1 MSPKDW
7 RLWCSVALLS
17 TSLLAQAPEP
27 LRIVPLI
34 RGDDV
39 LVSLEL
45 PEAYDSDTHD
55 LIFSGLQTTFTY
67 DVDLRLVVRFWAD
80 RTVMS
85 AVVRSTNSYD
95 GLTGRHNL
103 ARTVDGRVVET
114 MVTRD
119 EEVVKRWLTNQSRL
133 PLFQTSRLQPNRD
146 YYIRVRA
153 WGRPRTD
160 SVLAR
165 VSSAITGQ
173 VKFTFIP

>member
-1 MSPKDW
+1 MGPINW
-7 RLWCSVALLS
+7 RIWCSMVLLT
-17 TSLLAQAPEP
+17 TSLHAQTAEH

-34 RGDDV
+34 RGGEV

-45 PEAYDSDTHD
+45 PEAYDTDIHD

-67 DVDLRLVVRFWAD
+67 DVELRLIVPFWAD
-80 RTVMS
+80 RTVVS
-85 AVVRSTNSYD
+85 AVVSNTNRYD

-119 EEVVKRWLTNQSRL
+119 EEVVKSWLMNQSRL
-133 PLFQTSRLQPNRD
+133 PLCETSRLQPNRD
-146 YYIRVRA
+146 YYVRVRA
-153 WGRPRTD
+153 RGRPQTD

-165 VSSAITGQ
+165 LNNAITGQ